1 MITTTLELDDVF
13 LIKVNEDEI
22 IAFDK
27 ETGDEL
33 HTIDGQHEMYKEGF
47 LLQDQ
52 LLFFTED
59 PDDLDPI
66 YLNIYDQDSFDQID
80 QIEIPSTGIKPI
92 VADHEL
98 YLMVPYNSTNTL
110 DGKYR

>member
-1 MITTTLELDDVF
+1 
-13 LIKVNEDEI
+13 
-22 IAFDK
+22 
-27 ETGDEL
+27 
-33 HTIDGQHEMYKEGF
+33 MYKEGF

-80 QIEIPSTGIKPI
+80 QIEIPRTGLKPI
-92 VADHEL
+92 VADHAL
-98 YLMVPYNSTNTL
+98 YIMDAYRATSAISGAVKKEIWRL
-110 DGKYR
+110 DHTDKSYQLIEYTAAEYG